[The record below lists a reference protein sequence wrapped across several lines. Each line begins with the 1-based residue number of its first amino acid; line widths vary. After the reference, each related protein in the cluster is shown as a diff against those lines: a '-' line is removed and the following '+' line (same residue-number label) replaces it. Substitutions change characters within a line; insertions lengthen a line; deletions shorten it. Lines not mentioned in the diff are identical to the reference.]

1 MNLKNPGKGAI
12 TAAKCLLFVACL
24 LPAVLL
30 AKGWMD
36 NALGANP
43 VEAITRASGE
53 WTLRMLLLTLA
64 ITPLRRLLGLHWLLR
79 LRRMLGLFTFAY
91 ASAHFVTYLWLDQ
104 FFDITAIADDILE
117 RPFITV
123 GFAALVLMTPL
134 ALTSNSFAIRRMGGR
149 RWQALHRSIYAIAI
163 LGVLHYWWLV
173 KADVL
178 EPLAYGL
185 ILAVLL
191 GLRGWWREE
200 ERRRQLAAPPPAPR
214 FKGKVIR
221 IVPRQ

>member
-24 LPAVLL
+24 LPAALL

-64 ITPLRRLLGLHWLLR
+64 VTPLRRLLGLHWLLR

-91 ASAHFVTYLWLDQ
+91 ASAHFTTYIWLDQ
-104 FFDITAIADDILE
+104 FFDITAIADDILD

-123 GFAALVLMTPL
+123 GFAALVLMAPL

-191 GLRGWWREE
+191 GLRGWWREV
-200 ERRRQLAAPPPAPR
+200 ERRRQLSTPPPTPR

-221 IVPRQ
+221 IVPK

>member
-12 TAAKCLLFVACL
+12 TAAKCLLFVVCL
-24 LPAVLL
+24 LPAALL

-36 NALGANP
+36 NTLGANP

-91 ASAHFVTYLWLDQ
+91 ASAHFTTYIWLDQ

-117 RPFITV
+117 RPVITV

-134 ALTSNSFAIRRMGGR
+134 AFTSNSFAIRRMGGR
-149 RWQALHRSIYAIAI
+149 KWQALHRSIYAIAI
-163 LGVLHYWWLV
+163 LAVLHYWWLV
-173 KADVL
+173 RADVL

-185 ILAVLL
+185 ILTVLL

-200 ERRRQLAAPPPAPR
+200 ERRRQLAAPPSVPS

-221 IVPRQ
+221 IVPK